1 MSSVYVLEPPTKGK
15 VVLQT
20 TAGPLDIELWPREA
34 PKAVRNFVQLCLE
47 GYYDRTIFHRI
58 IKGFLVQGGDPT
70 ATGTEVEKKN
80 EIRLAVREALTS
92 NKVDSIREHEMDD
105 LDADDHSDD
114 DDEANFDARMRL
126 QILKK
131 RREMGDVATHEKLPA
146 GNVCYL
152 T

>member
-1 MSSVYVLEPPTKGK
+1 MLKHHGPIFTYVCDLVILKSNYAY
-15 VVLQT
+15 L
-20 TAGPLDIELWPREA
+20 LHDLL
-34 PKAVRNFVQLCLE
+34 LCLIQSMNRQYRSTKAFA
-47 GYYDRTIFHRI
+47 GM
-58 IKGFLVQGGDPT
+58 QSS
-70 ATGTEVEKKN
+70 TEVEKKN

-126 QILKK
+126 QILRK
-131 RREMGDVATHEKLPA
+131 RREIGDVATHDKLPA

-152 T
+152 TRCIFMHLINYPQLLMST